1 MIPVGF
7 GEGIARCMKWIYP
20 ARMAPHPFRQ
30 AVEARD
36 LDAIRELLADQVVFN
51 SPVAH
56 KPFKGRDVVAQVL
69 AFAAATFEDFRYV
82 DEVADGDRVALIFRA
97 RVGDK
102 QLQGLDLLHTDD
114 DGLIDELTVMVRP
127 LSGAIALAE
136 AMGPKVLG
144 AGLQA

>member
-1 MIPVGF
+1 
-7 GEGIARCMKWIYP
+7 
-20 ARMAPHPFRQ
+20 MASHPFRQ

-36 LDAIRELLADQVVFN
+36 LDAVGALLADTVVFN

-82 DEVADGDRVALIFRA
+82 DEVADGDSVALVFRA
-97 RVGDK
+97 RIGDRE
-102 QLQGLDLLHTDD
+102 LQGLDFVHTGA

-127 LSGAIALAE
+127 MSGLVALAE
-136 AMGPKVLG
+136 AMGAKVVS
-144 AGLQA
+144 AGLKG

>member
-1 MIPVGF
+1 
-7 GEGIARCMKWIYP
+7 
-20 ARMAPHPFRQ
+20 MAPHLFRA

-36 LDAIRELLADQVVFN
+36 LDALTACLAEDVVFN
-51 SPVAH
+51 SPVAF
-56 KPFKGRDVVAQVL
+56 KPFQGRDSVGQVL
-69 AFAAATFEDFRYV
+69 HFAATTFEDFRYV

-144 AGLQA
+144 AGLKA